1 VSASTAEQSL
11 DADATPEA
19 CFAAI
24 AGFAAYPEWSSNV
37 ESVDVLEQDAEST
50 VVEFR
55 VDAKVRK
62 VRYVL
67 RYFFERPTRVWWE
80 YVEGDVKSVEGEY
93 RFEPL
98 DEARTR
104 MTYRLTM
111 DPGTFLPGPIKK
123 VLVNSVMRGSVE
135 DLKRHVE
142 SLP

>member
-1 VSASTAEQSL
+1 MSASTAEQSL
-11 DADATPEA
+11 EAEATPEA
-19 CFAAI
+19 CFAAVRDF
-24 AGFAAYPEWSSNV
+24 GAYTQWSSNV
-37 ESVDVLEQDAEST
+37 QAVTVLEQDDDGA
-50 VVEFR
+50 VVEFH

-67 RYFFERPTRVWWE
+67 RYHFEPPERVWWE

-93 RFEPL
+93 RFEPVG
-98 DEARTR
+98 DGRTR

-123 VLVNSVMRGSVE
+123 VLVNVVMRGSVE

-142 SLP
+142 S